1 MKKMKKSLVALG
13 AILVIGTG
21 GGVIASQVLNWG
33 GEDNIDEIYQAV
45 DALDSQLTVKKRDLA
60 TAKSEARSTK
70 NELEKAKE
78 NHKNALAELNS
89 INSEM
94 KGHVETLA
102 VLQEDLK
109 ATKAQVGERDVLLQ
123 EKQDKLND
131 YVALLTQY
139 SENNKQTLIDA
150 QERIDAAEA
159 TINELEQELTS
170 KQEQTKLAYTQVET
184 LTQEKQSLE
193 TENTSLRESNS
204 DTQAKLDKA
213 LNDVAQ
219 LQAYAENKVYEQ
231 EHTSVETNDE
241 TETTINE

>member
-13 AILVIGTG
+13 AILVIGAG

-94 KGHVETLA
+94 KEHVETLA

-109 ATKAQVGERDVLLQ
+109 ATQAQVGERDVLLQ

-150 QERIDAAEA
+150 QERIDAAET
-159 TINELEQELTS
+159 TINELEKELIS
-170 KQEQTKLAYTQVET
+170 KQEQTKLAHAQVDS
-184 LTQEKQSLE
+184 LTMEKQSLE
-193 TENTSLRESNS
+193 TENTSLKESNS

-231 EHTSVETNDE
+231 EHTPIETN
-241 TETTINE
+241 INE

>member
-1 MKKMKKSLVALG
+1 MKKIKKSLVILG

-21 GGVIASQVLNWG
+21 GAVIASQVINWG
-33 GEDNIDEIYQAV
+33 GEDNINDIYQAV
-45 DALDSQLTVKKRDLA
+45 DALDSQLTIKKRDLA
-60 TAKSEARSTK
+60 SANNEVRSTK
-70 NELEKAKE
+70 DELDKAKA

-94 KGHVETLA
+94 TEHVETLA

-109 ATKAQVGERDVLLQ
+109 ATQAQVGERDILLQ

-231 EHTSVETNDE
+231 EHTPVETNDE